1 MGTLIVYYSRNGG
14 TRKAAEALAEEI
26 GAELAEIRET
36 RKRRGFFGF
45 MRSGFESATK
55 RIVPILP
62 LEPACDLASYDRVI
76 LATPVWAGGLASP
89 MRSFLAAHAAEIR
102 DHGVL
107 VTHSAPDDS
116 YAPVMDAVDAVVGR
130 KRSFERSVVSD
141 LHVG

>member
-1 MGTLIVYYSRNGG
+1 MAYEMFTVLLVDDNQVTLMLYE
-14 TRKAAEALAEEI
+14 K
-26 GAELAEIRET
+26 
-36 RKRRGFFGF
+36 
-45 MRSGFESATK
+45 
-55 RIVPILP
+55 
-62 LEPACDLASYDRVI
+62 
-76 LATPVWAGGLASP
+76 
-89 MRSFLAAHAAEIR
+89 FLAAHAAEIR